1 MVKITAKERRKARHR
16 RIRTRIQGTKE
27 RPRLVVSRS
36 NQHLYAQ
43 LVDDETGNVLAAV
56 SDLKAKGKM
65 SGVKLAKS
73 VGKAIAKKAQG
84 QGVSKAVFD
93 RGGYKYH
100 GSVKA
105 LAEGAREGG
114 LQF

>member
-1 MVKITAKERRKARHR
+1 MAKITPKEQRKIRHR
-16 RIRTRIQGTKE
+16 RVRAKIQGTKE

-43 LVDDETGNVLAAV
+43 LVDDETGKVVAAV
-56 SDLKAKGKM
+56 SDLKVKGKV
-65 SGVKLAKS
+65 SGVALAKL
-73 VGKAIAKKAQG
+73 VGKAIAKKAQD
-84 QGVSKAVFD
+84 QGVLKVVFD

-100 GSVKA
+100 GIVKA